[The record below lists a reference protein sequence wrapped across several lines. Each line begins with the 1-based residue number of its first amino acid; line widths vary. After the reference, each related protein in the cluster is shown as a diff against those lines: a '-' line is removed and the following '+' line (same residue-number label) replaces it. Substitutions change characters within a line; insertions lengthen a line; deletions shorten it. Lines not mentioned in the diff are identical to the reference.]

1 MQVRAKEPCYVERQ
15 FHEAGEV
22 FDWHNVNSEPLPAC
36 MERLEPSET
45 HAETV
50 PAETPEPAPQA
61 IRKSPGRPRK
71 QG

>member
-22 FDWHNVNSEPLPAC
+22 FEWHNVNTEPLPAC
-36 MERLEPSET
+36 MEAVEPEP
-45 HAETV
+45 V
-50 PAETPEPAPQA
+50 TPEVPETEGK
-61 IRKSPGRPRK
+61 RHPGRPKK

>member
-22 FDWHNVNSEPLPAC
+22 FEWHNAKSEPLPAC
-36 MERLEPSET
+36 MEAVEP
-45 HAETV
+45 
-50 PAETPEPAPQA
+50 ETPEIEPEETAE
-61 IRKSPGRPRK
+61 RRRPGRPRK